1 MLLDEDRQVQMSW
14 SAHRAAGSRM
24 SATLAWNLEISL
36 GKRAASSGAITNT
49 PLQRKVKHRNG
60 STLRLRTHY

>member
-24 SATLAWNLEISL
+24 SATLARNLEISL
-36 GKRAASSGAITNT
+36 GKRARQ
-49 PLQRKVKHRNG
+49 QRRHHQHATTTEG
-60 STLRLRTHY
+60 